1 MDDMNAPH
9 GAMDLDFSGDALLMN
24 ELLLSFSSFDTG
36 GFAYQI
42 PQSERFKE
50 LPPNQ
55 DVEEEIELVE
65 DVDDDFYGTSNSASS
80 ALQESQTEVSP
91 EPPIQAPIPRRYVF
105 PMIKSKLSSEPAATR
120 IQGSLPQ
127 TNMDEEVTGNASTVA
142 KASCEYCLWVLV
154 AHS

>member
-1 MDDMNAPH
+1 MDNMNAPRD
-9 GAMDLDFSGDALLMN
+9 AMDLDFGDALMN
-24 ELLLSFSSFDTG
+24 ELFLHFPNLDSG
-36 GFAYQI
+36 GFAYRI
-42 PQSERFKE
+42 PQNERFKE